1 MSSSN
6 IDYMDAFIRSGLAK
20 SAFKPGIYGGLSWRT
35 YIPLTSN
42 IIDMLKV
49 SRNIAPRMYQ
59 AHDALLMFL
68 RPYGEVLGNLKE
80 YNNTAALWHYV
91 VSEAVK
97 KPEFAMLNRF
107 TAGSN
112 TLATV
117 AAVRFLE
124 GLFKTVWNK
133 GTEAVQEKL
142 KIDLKGKRD
151 LNEIQGACK
160 NALGD
165 IGGQISDVLSN
176 VMGSVKEFD
185 QMSSEALASAAGLA
199 GGAGGEGFAK
209 EALSVLAYLK
219 SPDRFRERVRLLSTA
234 LSYMRHFMER
244 LPTSL
249 SHEEVVSQY
258 GGINGVGLYNGKISD
273 IVPSELAVA
282 NLGNIGSALFAV
294 KLATRQLLAY
304 QRAAAVK
311 PVVFIDK
318 SGSMAEGIRVDKDG
332 KDTVPKI
339 SLAAGLGLA
348 LYWKFKGDVYLFDTE
363 LTKVTPR
370 EVVETL
376 LKVDADG
383 GTNIDPVIE
392 EVTRINKPDYY
403 YLIISDGITEASD
416 EWLKDLEGLAPRT
429 SLILIGESPP
439 RYNWVELLKRYNRV
453 HSVYTVA
460 EFEDAVRRA
469 FG

>member
-1 MSSSN
+1 MS

-35 YIPLTSN
+35 YIPLIGNVAS
-42 IIDMLKV
+42 ILKDT
-49 SRNIAPRMYQ
+49 RDIAPRMYQ

-68 RPYGEVLGNLKE
+68 RPYREVLGNLKE

-91 VSEAVK
+91 VTEAVK
-97 KPEFAMLNRF
+97 KPEFAQINRF
-107 TAGSN
+107 TAGSS

-124 GLFKTVWNK
+124 GLFKTIWNK

-142 KIDLKGKRD
+142 KIDLRGKRD
-151 LNEIQGACK
+151 INEIQGACR
-160 NALGD
+160 NALGN
-165 IGGQISDVLSN
+165 ISGQISDVLNS

-185 QMSSEALASAAGLA
+185 QMMSEALASAAGLA
-199 GGAGGEGFAK
+199 GGAGGEGFTK
-209 EALSVLAYLK
+209 EALSVSVFLK
-219 SPDRFRERVRLLSTA
+219 SPDRFRERVRLLSAA
-234 LSYMRHFMER
+234 LNYMRRYMEK

-282 NLGNIGSALFAV
+282 NLGDVGRALFAV

-304 QRAAAVK
+304 QHAAAVK

-318 SGSMAEGIRVDKDG
+318 SGSMAEGIRVDKG
-332 KDTVPKI
+332 GEDTVPKI

-376 LKVDADG
+376 LKISADG
-383 GTNIDPVIE
+383 GTDIDPVIE
-392 EVTRINKPDYY
+392 EITRINKPDYY

-416 EWLKDLEGLAPRT
+416 ELLKGFEGLAPRT

-453 HSVYTVA
+453 YSVFTVA
-460 EFEDAVRRA
+460 EFEGAVRRA

>member
-1 MSSSN
+1 MSS

-35 YIPLTSN
+35 YIPLIGN
-42 IIDMLKV
+42 VINMLKE

-91 VSEAVK
+91 VTEAVK

-124 GLFKTVWNK
+124 GLFKAIWNK
-133 GTEAVQEKL
+133 GTEAAQEKL

-151 LNEIQGACK
+151 LGEIQGACR

-165 IGGQISDVLSN
+165 ISGQISDVLSN

-199 GGAGGEGFAK
+199 GGEGFAK
-209 EALSVLAYLK
+209 EALSALAYLK
-219 SPDRFRERVRLLSTA
+219 SPDRFRERVKLLSTA

-249 SHEEVVSQY
+249 SHEEIVSQY

-318 SGSMAEGIRVDKDG
+318 SGSMAGNIKVEKDG

-339 SLAAGLGLA
+339 SLATGLGLA
-348 LYWKFKGDVYLFDTE
+348 LYWKFRGDVYLFDTE
-363 LTKVTPR
+363 LTKVTPG

-392 EVTRINKPDYY
+392 EITRINKPDYY

-460 EFEDAVRRA
+460 EFEGAVRKA
-469 FG
+469 LG

>member
-1 MSSSN
+1 MSG

-42 IIDMLKV
+42 IIDMLRE

-97 KPEFAMLNRF
+97 KPEFAQVNRF

-124 GLFKTVWNK
+124 GLFKAIWNK

-151 LNEIQGACK
+151 LNEIQGACR
-160 NALGD
+160 NALGG
-165 IGGQISDVLSN
+165 ISGQISDILNN
-176 VMGSVKEFD
+176 VMGSVKEFG
-185 QMSSEALASAAGLA
+185 QLSSEALASAAGLA

-209 EALSVLAYLK
+209 EALSALAYLK
-219 SPDRFRERVRLLSTA
+219 SPDRFRERVRLLSST
-234 LSYMRHFMER
+234 LNHMRHFMEK

-339 SLAAGLGLA
+339 SLATGLGLA
-348 LYWKFKGDVYLFDTE
+348 LYWKFRGDVYLFDTE

-370 EVVETL
+370 EVVEAL

-453 HSVYTVA
+453 HSVYTAA
-460 EFEDAVRRA
+460 EFEGAVRRA

>member
-1 MSSSN
+1 MSSS

-42 IIDMLKV
+42 IIDMLRE

-97 KPEFAMLNRF
+97 KPEFAQVNRF

-124 GLFKTVWNK
+124 GLFKAIWNK

-151 LNEIQGACK
+151 LNEIQGACR

-165 IGGQISDVLSN
+165 ISGQISDILNN
-176 VMGSVKEFD
+176 VMGSVKEFG
-185 QMSSEALASAAGLA
+185 QLSSEALASAAGLA

-209 EALSVLAYLK
+209 EALSALAYLK
-219 SPDRFRERVRLLSTA
+219 SPDRFRERVRLLSST
-234 LSYMRHFMER
+234 LNHMRHFMEK

-339 SLAAGLGLA
+339 SLATGLGLA
-348 LYWKFKGDVYLFDTE
+348 LYWKFRGDVYLFDTE

-370 EVVETL
+370 EVVEAL

-453 HSVYTVA
+453 HSVYTAA
-460 EFEDAVRRA
+460 EFEGAVRRA